1 MSFPITIDP
10 AQANK
15 ETPIGENFNAL
26 LAAGHFGLDL
36 SRRSGLLLWFFGDG
50 DAITDDDVTCTDNAT
65 NYVVRAISGGALS
78 SATSTTNWDN
88 TATYARIGRA
98 VFAGG
103 VLTWHDHRLKTGGIF
118 TGVMGSSGTPWE
130 LTIACGD
137 ESTPVAAGTAVVTFR
152 MPCGVTLTE
161 ARANVKTAQA
171 TNGAGGI
178 LTVDINE
185 AGSTIL
191 STKLTIDNTERTS
204 VTADAPAV
212 ISDDD
217 LADDAEM
224 TIDVDQVGDGT
235 AVGLKVTLIGVR
247 A

>member
-15 ETPIGENFNAL
+15 ETPIEENFNAL

-50 DAITDDDVTCTDNAT
+50 DAITDDDVTCTDGAT
-65 NYVVRAISGGALS
+65 NYVVRALSGGALS
-78 SATSTTNWDN
+78 VSTGTTNWND
-88 TATYARIGRA
+88 TATYGRIGRA

-103 VLTWHDHRLKTGGIF
+103 TLTWHDHRLKTGGILRGGGAG
-118 TGVMGSSGTPWE
+118 TGTAFE
-130 LTIACGD
+130 LCIAVGD
-137 ESTPVAAGTAVVTFR
+137 ESTAITAGTAKVTFR
-152 MPCGVTLTE
+152 MPCGVTLSE
-161 ARANVKTAQA
+161 VRANLKTAQA
-171 TNGAGGI
+171 TNGGGGI
-178 LTVDINE
+178 FTVDINE
-185 AGSTIL
+185 GGVSIL

-204 VTADAPAV
+204 VTAVTPAV
-212 ISDDD
+212 ISDAT